1 MNSNIDTALTRIA
14 EAGPHPGLAGLE
26 DRVMLAI
33 ASQPPSHSLAISA
46 SLSAA
51 LFALVFGVVSNAV
64 PPGEARAA
72 STRAPFGAPSP
83 LAPSSLLLEPQ

>member
-26 DRVMLAI
+26 DRVMFAI
-33 ASQPPSHSLAISA
+33 ASQPPHSLAIGA

-64 PPGEARAA
+64 PPDEARAA
-72 STRAPFGAPSP
+72 STLAPFGAPSP

>member
-1 MNSNIDTALTRIA
+1 MNNNVDSALTRIA
-14 EAGPHPGLAGLE
+14 ETGPHPGLVGLE

-33 ASQPPSHSLAISA
+33 ASQPPHSLATGA

-51 LFALVFGVVSNAV
+51 LFALVLGVVSNAV
-64 PPGEARAA
+64 PPDEARAP
-72 STRAPFGAPSP
+72 STLAPFGTASP